1 MNEKE
6 VISSQKPLKLDYKR
20 TFLIGTAFFSITL
33 LWYVYNLQCPL
44 ILENLFTSTFGP
56 DKYKTIIGVV
66 MAADNIAAIIM
77 LPIFGRISD
86 KTNGKFGKRMPFILI
101 GMIASAII
109 FPFII
114 LSYIWNSLVGV
125 IVSMGLVIFFMM
137 MYRAPSVA
145 LMPDCTPKPLRSKAN
160 GIINF
165 VGYIGGIFGGILLMV
180 TPFIFQ
186 SVTDAVTGEK
196 TYINPEMGALGLI
209 WPFIITSILMLVA
222 LAILYFNIN
231 EKKIEVEMKDD
242 MQRGEELSETEA
254 DLSHD
259 GKLTKNDKRNL
270 TLIIIAEFFWF
281 MGFNGVNTFWS
292 TYCSEN
298 LNSSGYSLPSMLLII
313 FSLITFIPAG
323 MLVGK
328 IGRKMTILIGIV
340 ICAAC
345 FTTGIFFETLTITAY
360 VIFAL
365 VGVGWAMINVASFP
379 MIVEFATKKTVGT
392 YTSVY
397 YMASMV
403 AQSITPILIGILL
416 DATDNQA
423 FFPYATG
430 CFALAFIVFIFVKNP
445 KKKIP
450 EVDSKEK
457 KPEVAFD
464 VEF

>member
-1 MNEKE
+1 MNETE
-6 VISSQKPLKLDYKR
+6 LDTARTPLKLNYKR

-44 ILENLFTSTFGP
+44 ILEKLFTSTFGSGN
-56 DKYKTIIGVV
+56 YKTIIGVV
-66 MAADNIAAIIM
+66 MAMDNVAALIM
-77 LPIFGRISD
+77 LPIFGRLSD
-86 KTNGKFGKRMPFILI
+86 KTDSKLGKRMPFIII
-101 GMIASAII
+101 GMVASAII

-114 LSYIWNSLVGV
+114 LSYLWNSLVGV

-186 SVTDAVTGEK
+186 SVTDTVTGEQI
-196 TYINPEMGALGLI
+196 YIDPEMGAINLI
-209 WPFIITSILMLVA
+209 WPFIITSMLMLIA
-222 LAILYFNIN
+222 LSILYFNIH

-242 MQRGEELSETEA
+242 MARGELLSETEA
-254 DLSHD
+254 DLSKD

-292 TYCSEN
+292 TYCFEN
-298 LNSSGYSLPSMLLII
+298 LNSAGYSLPSMLLIV

-323 MLVGK
+323 MLVEK
-328 IGRKMTILIGIV
+328 IGRKMTILIGII
-340 ICAAC
+340 ICTAC
-345 FTTGIFFETLTITAY
+345 FTTGIFFDSLTVTAY
-360 VIFAL
+360 IIFAL
-365 VGVGWAMINVASFP
+365 VGIGWAMINVASFP
-379 MIVEFATKKTVGT
+379 MIVEFATKNTVGT

-397 YMASMV
+397 YMASMI
-403 AQSITPILIGILL
+403 AQSITPILIGLL
-416 DATDNQA
+416 MDATNNQA

-430 CFALAFIVFIFVKNP
+430 CFAIALTVFIFVKN
-445 KKKIP
+445 KRKTI
-450 EVDSKEK
+450 EK
-457 KPEVAFD
+457 KV
-464 VEF
+464 V